1 MDALFTRAAFAR
13 APQLRAAHADALLAA
28 ADGDLARCLDPEIL
42 ARVEIPAAAYSWLLF
57 PDSATLT
64 SDLEWIR
71 TSGAR
76 LIAST
81 DAEYPP
87 QLRQL
92 DDAPT
97 VLFVLGDPS
106 KLGAPQLAMVGSRSA
121 SPYGRGIAH
130 EYASY
135 YALAG
140 LTITSGLA
148 LGIDAA
154 SHRGALA
161 SAGATVA
168 VCGTGLDQVYPIQHN
183 ELAARIRATGALVSA
198 FPPGTPPRQANFPQR
213 NRLISGLSLGTLVV
227 EATVHSGSLSTAR
240 HARKQG
246 RKVFAIPGSITSAL
260 SAGCHQLIRDGA
272 RLVQHPRDV
281 LLELKI
287 PTPNEGLVRRKGRG
301 GPRRAMDKG
310 YEMLLDAVG
319 FGPVSV
325 DVLAV
330 RTGLPGDLLAS
341 MLLVLELE
349 GRIAPYPGGQF
360 GRIP

>member
-1 MDALFTRAAFAR
+1 MHPLAIRAAFAR
-13 APQLRAAHADALLAA
+13 APALRASHIQALLAA
-28 ADGDLARCLDPEIL
+28 VDGDLTCSLDSETL
-42 ARVEIPAAAYSWLLF
+42 AQVDLPPAASAWLRF
-57 PDSATLT
+57 PDTAALD
-64 SDLEWIR
+64 SDLDWISR
-71 TSGAR
+71 SNAR
-76 LIAST
+76 LIACI
-81 DAEYPP
+81 DQDYP
-87 QLRQL
+87 RQL
-92 DDAPT
+92 VELKDAPA
-97 VLFVLGDPS
+97 VLFVLGDPA
-106 KLGAPQLAMVGSRSA
+106 KLSTPQLAMVGARSA
-121 SPYGRGIAH
+121 SRNGCEIAH
-130 EYASY
+130 LYAGY
-135 YALAG
+135 FAQAG
-140 LTITSGLA
+140 LTVTSGLA

-161 SAGATVA
+161 CAGLTVA

-183 ELAARIRATGALVSA
+183 ELAERIRATGALVSEL
-198 FPPGTPPRQANFPQR
+198 PPGTPPRRAHFPQR
-213 NRLISGLSLGTLVV
+213 NRLISGLSLATLVV

-240 HARKQG
+240 HAHKQG
-246 RKVFAIPGSITSAL
+246 RKVFAVPGSIASAL
-260 SAGCHQLIRDGA
+260 SAGCHQLIQDGA
-272 RLVQHPRDV
+272 RLVQRPRDV

-287 PTPNEGLVRRKGRG
+287 PLPNEGLVQRKGRG
-301 GPRRAMDKG
+301 GRRRAMDKG